1 MAAPHHMRAALL
13 LPLWWAATLLF
24 AQPAWLPLSRT
35 VEQPYGSALHHYK
48 GTAHTALRPYRR
60 SDLPADS
67 ALTTSVLPLLDRWAG
82 ATGARAVRFGPLME
96 ATIGLDAQAS
106 TTIIQRLGGGAWS
119 DADLGKRLNLH
130 LNGMVWQERLPRYLD
145 SLATATQV
153 VPGEGYARGP
163 ADARSHY
170 DVQGHLSWDPGR
182 YFNLTMGRG
191 RHFIGEG
198 YRSLLLS
205 DEGYSYP
212 YLRIT
217 TTVWKVKYM
226 NLFTRMS
233 DLRGAAGDPSR
244 FKGKFASMHYLSW
257 NISPRVNAGLF
268 EAIVWS
274 AGDSL
279 YPRGFDVNYLNPIIF
294 YRPVE
299 FSIGSPDNALL
310 GGALN
315 VTVGKAHTLYMQV
328 MLDEFLLDQVRS
340 GNGWYANKQAL
351 QLGVMLRDVLK
362 QPGLT
367 VRAEW
372 NLVRPFMYTH
382 SDTRQ
387 NYAHFGQPLAH
398 PYGSNFQEALLRA
411 EWQRARWTIGAHT
424 SMAWLGA
431 DSVASYGNNI
441 FRPESDRPR
450 VDGDPVNYGY
460 RIGMMGPYTLF
471 HGEIRAG
478 WMLDP
483 HTGTMVQA
491 SVLWRDRS
499 TADAGTVQDLVV
511 RAGIV
516 CHFRERYTD
525 QEVRYRL
532 PR

>member
-1 MAAPHHMRAALL
+1 MRFALL
-13 LPLWWAATLLF
+13 LLF
-24 AQPAWLPLSRT
+24 IPAVAFAQAQPAWLPLSRT
-35 VEQPYGSALHHYK
+35 VEQPYTTALHHYK
-48 GTAHTALRPYRR
+48 STAHTALRPYRR
-60 SDLPADS
+60 SELPSDS
-67 ALTTSVLPLLDRWAG
+67 LRPNAAWALLDRWAG
-82 ATGARAVRFGPLME
+82 AADQRAVRFGPLVE
-96 ATIGLDAQAS
+96 ATAGLDAQAS
-106 TTIIQRLGGGAWS
+106 NTFIQRLGGGAWFE
-119 DADLGKRLNLH
+119 ADLAKRLHLH
-130 LNGMVWQERLPRYLD
+130 LNGMAWQERLPRYLD
-145 SLATATQV
+145 SLAVATQV
-153 VPGEGYARGP
+153 VPGEGYAWGA

-170 DVQGHLSWDPGR
+170 DVQGHLSWDPGK
-182 YFNLTMGRG
+182 YFNLTLGRG

-205 DEGYSYP
+205 DESYSYP

-233 DLRGAAGDPSR
+233 DLRGAGGDPSR
-244 FKGKFASMHYLSW
+244 FHGKFASMHYLSW
-257 NISPRVNAGLF
+257 NISPRVNLGIF

-315 VTVGKAHTLYMQV
+315 VTVGKAHTLYLQV
-328 MLDEFLLDQVRS
+328 MLDEFLLDEVRS
-340 GNGWYANKQAL
+340 GNGWYANKQAF
-351 QLGVMLRDVLK
+351 QLGLMLREVFHV
-362 QPGLT
+362 QGLSL
-367 VRAEW
+367 RCEW
-372 NLVRPFMYTH
+372 NVVRPFMYTH

-411 EWQRARWTIGAHT
+411 EWQQGRWNCSAHT

-431 DSVASYGNNI
+431 DGTASFGNNI

-450 VDGDPVNYGY
+450 SQGEPRNFGY
-460 RIGMMGPYTLF
+460 RIGMNGPYTVF
-471 HGEIRAG
+471 HGELRAG
-478 WMLDP
+478 WLVDP
-483 HTGTMVQA
+483 NTGTMLQA
-491 SVLWRDRS
+491 SALWRDRS
-499 TADAGTVQDLVV
+499 APGAETVQDLVV

-516 CHFRERYTD
+516 CYFRERYAD
-525 QEVRYRL
+525 QEVRYSL